1 MPENSNKWVWFCLI
15 KNKTILTCK
24 FHRLNLLKAAEVP
37 EKITYNA
44 KYGLSTSFTRVLQP
58 CDFLELVVHPVV
70 YQARLLQ
77 LIQLLTEPEQQM
89 VAGLKLLSGLRVRCF
104 HLEV

>member
-1 MPENSNKWVWFCLI
+1 MIL
-15 KNKTILTCK
+15 TLTCK
-24 FHRLNLLKAAEVP
+24 CHRLNLLKAAEVP

-44 KYGLSTSFTRVLQP
+44 NNGLSTSFTRVLQP

-77 LIQLLTEPEQQM
+77 LVQLLTEPEQM
-89 VAGLKLLSGLRVRCF
+89 VAGLNLLSDLSVRGF

>member
-1 MPENSNKWVWFCLI
+1 MAKD
-15 KNKTILTCK
+15 KTKLTCK

-44 KYGLSTSFTRVLQP
+44 NNGLSKSFTRVLQP

-89 VAGLKLLSGLRVRCF
+89 VAGLKLLSGLSVRCF
-104 HLEV
+104 YLEV

>member
-1 MPENSNKWVWFCLI
+1 M
-15 KNKTILTCK
+15 
-24 FHRLNLLKAAEVP
+24 P

-44 KYGLSTSFTRVLQP
+44 INGLSKSFTRVLQS

-89 VAGLKLLSGLRVRCF
+89 VAGLKLLSGLSVRCF